1 MDFMGPFKPPSSNGN
16 KYIMVVTDY
25 FSKYVE
31 VRALPDQT
39 AITTADAFLE
49 MIVRRHGTP
58 KAIVSDRGVN
68 FTSKIFQR
76 LCKSLGIKQ
85 KLATSYHPA
94 TNGETERFNRT
105 LTMLLRKELI
115 DSQHGDW
122 EEMLGDVCFA
132 YHSSVHSSTQETPFF
147 LLYGRDPNVP
157 IHNLLGAIPRS
168 KFPASDFV
176 SLRMESLSIAFQRT
190 KEENSKAREQQRKQ
204 YNKRASELRYQVG
217 DRVLLDVKVR
227 TKEEN
232 KKFISKYRGPFRVSR
247 VYTNE
252 TVDIMNNSFVSKR
265 VHVNRLRPLYDSM
278 IWRDEFCPEFEDATV
293 FPTSPVPAERE
304 EQADGVVQEADNRP
318 ATPEAG
324 NNDPATV
331 EGDAELLVPFHGW
344 DQIDSD
350 QPPAVNSLPLDK
362 EVNEEPPPLPQLRI
376 ERNRRVTKVPK
387 RLIEE
392 K

>member
-1 MDFMGPFKPPSSNGN
+1 
-16 KYIMVVTDY
+16 
-25 FSKYVE
+25 
-31 VRALPDQT
+31 
-39 AITTADAFLE
+39 
-49 MIVRRHGTP
+49 
-58 KAIVSDRGVN
+58 
-68 FTSKIFQR
+68 
-76 LCKSLGIKQ
+76 
-85 KLATSYHPA
+85 
-94 TNGETERFNRT
+94 
-105 LTMLLRKELI
+105 
-115 DSQHGDW
+115 
-122 EEMLGDVCFA
+122 
-132 YHSSVHSSTQETPFF
+132 
-147 LLYGRDPNVP
+147 
-157 IHNLLGAIPRS
+157 
-168 KFPASDFV
+168 
-176 SLRMESLSIAFQRT
+176 
-190 KEENSKAREQQRKQ
+190 
-204 YNKRASELRYQVG
+204 VG